1 MMSGVG
7 AGATRRWM
15 LGIGA
20 AGFAGGILAACGGEA
35 APAAPAA
42 KPAEPT
48 KAPAAAAPT
57 AAAAA
62 PTAAPAPA
70 AAGKLIE
77 LRTHARADSE
87 IDGYAKNVEAFNK
100 KFEGKFKAVYEGF
113 PGGELYVKQETL
125 MAGGTI
131 GDIHYAH
138 QSQIKYQEY
147 AKKNLA
153 VAIDSYLAK
162 DSETKLADWPQRAQD
177 ALKVIDGKVFGLPV
191 RGQVAW
197 MFIYWNRDML
207 KKAGIAEPTP
217 DWTLD
222 QMVEAAKK
230 VQQSASWPAEFYPV
244 GYSWGG
250 FEQLVGN
257 IRRFNG
263 EVLDPANGPG
273 SKSLMDS
280 APAVQ
285 MAKWFYDNIKSKL
298 FSPRT
303 YGAKEFGE
311 GKLAFYFGRLAG
323 ERGAVNNAA
332 GKNFEWTFDITPKGP
347 TGRRGGFLS
356 IDTQQINA
364 ASKNKDAAWE
374 LLKMLTN
381 KDAGINLGLQPA
393 GSLTPGF
400 RKDVYCSDLLLNDA
414 RFPKSAMKSNCD
426 NIDQPEGFT
435 YPANLRLTTP
445 GGFQEI
451 VNKFMNDIADLKA
464 EPTPAY
470 MKQMNEELT
479 KVLAEPSL

>member
-1 MMSGVG
+1 MNMSS
-7 AGATRRWM
+7 GATRRWI
-15 LGIGA
+15 LGTGT

-42 KPAEPT
+42 KAPEPT
-48 KAPAAAAPT
+48 KAPAAAVAPT
-57 AAAAA
+57 
-62 PTAAPAPA
+62 TAPAPA
-70 AAGKLIE
+70 AAGKVIE

-197 MFIYWNRDML
+197 MFMYWNRDML
-207 KKAGIAEPTP
+207 KTAGIAEPTP

-230 VQQSASWPAEFYPV
+230 VQQSKSWPAEFYPA
-244 GYSWGG
+244 GYTWGG

-257 IRRFNG
+257 VRRFNG
-263 EVLDPANGPG
+263 EVLSPENGPG
-273 SKSLMDS
+273 TKAMMDS

-285 MAKWFYDNIKSKL
+285 MAKWFYDNIKAKL

-332 GKNFEWTFDITPKGP
+332 GKNFEWTFDISPKGP

-356 IDTQQINA
+356 IDTQQINV

-374 LLKMLTN
+374 LLKALTS
-381 KDAGINLGLQPA
+381 KDAGINLALQPS

-400 RKDVYCSDLLLNDA
+400 RKDVYCSDQLLGDP
-414 RFPKSAMKSNCD
+414 RFPKTAMKANCD

-445 GGFQEI
+445 GGFQETI
-451 VNKFMNDIADLKA
+451 NKYMNDIADLKA

-470 MKQMNEELT
+470 MKQMNEDLQ
-479 KVLAEPSL
+479 KILSEPSL

>member
-1 MMSGVG
+1 
-7 AGATRRWM
+7 M
-15 LGIGA
+15 L
-20 AGFAGGILAACGGEA
+20 F
-35 APAAPAA
+35 
-42 KPAEPT
+42 
-48 KAPAAAAPT
+48 
-57 AAAAA
+57 
-62 PTAAPAPA
+62 
-70 AAGKLIE
+70 
-77 LRTHARADSE
+77 RS
-87 IDGYAKNVEAFNK
+87 
-100 KFEGKFKAVYEGF
+100 
-113 PGGELYVKQETL
+113 
-125 MAGGTI
+125 
-131 GDIHYAH
+131 
-138 QSQIKYQEY
+138 
-147 AKKNLA
+147 A

-332 GKNFEWTFDITPKGP
+332 GKNFE
-347 TGRRGGFLS
+347 
-356 IDTQQINA
+356 
-364 ASKNKDAAWE
+364 
-374 LLKMLTN
+374 
-381 KDAGINLGLQPA
+381 
-393 GSLTPGF
+393 
-400 RKDVYCSDLLLNDA
+400 
-414 RFPKSAMKSNCD
+414 
-426 NIDQPEGFT
+426 
-435 YPANLRLTTP
+435 
-445 GGFQEI
+445 
-451 VNKFMNDIADLKA
+451 
-464 EPTPAY
+464 
-470 MKQMNEELT
+470 
-479 KVLAEPSL
+479 